1 MAIDIKV
8 PSVGESIT
16 EGSIARWLKK
26 EGAQVQTGESIFEL
40 ETEKATQEVPAPA
53 AGKLHIGV
61 PEGKAVVIGS
71 VVGTIDTANAGS
83 TATAAAPAPTRR
95 SEQASDKKPEAK
107 PANGDAQLSP
117 AARRLAKEEGISVQQ
132 LT

>member
-26 EGAQVQTGESIFEL
+26 EGAQVRTDEPIFEL

-53 AGKLHIGV
+53 AGTLHITV
-61 PEGKAVVIGS
+61 AEGKPVTIGA
-71 VVGTIDTANAGS
+71 VVGTIDAES
-83 TATAAAPAPTRR
+83 VSPQPAP
-95 SEQASDKKPEAK
+95 SSPQAPSGDNKAQAKSDKENAV
-107 PANGDAQLSP
+107 LSP
-117 AARRLAKEEGISVQQ
+117 AARRLAKEERVDV
-132 LT
+132 